1 MFSNGRISCSDFF
14 GDQQNMDNS
23 AYVPNHL
30 PPPSLVVFS
39 QSGGLPEALRMQ
51 RPFNPQVTDSK
62 DLQVPFSTAASLGYG
77 LHHML
82 HLPPQF
88 LHPLDHRLPF
98 GGFRPLGPSAF
109 APPNKCLKIESGN
122 GPVTSSG
129 LPSIGS
135 LSSISNMFS
144 PSPLSSAG
152 GSAVVSV
159 SGANTSI
166 GGVGGGSNSATVQE
180 IAPQSPAG
188 STCRSPTGL
197 GTGPGSGP
205 SQATPEEEDRD
216 ANATPG
222 SENTERSTPEE
233 GRPYRRPVFGGR
245 CGAEAL
251 GLGLGLSLGP
261 AYRFALPPGLAA
273 KTTRCL
279 VFDQGKKKF
288 PSDPT
293 CCPACGVTVRPQ
305 DLEQHFAQ
313 ELDRLY
319 KISSASSRPRG
330 PRSLPPGPSQ
340 DHPHGPMHHT
350 PSAVDGTPH
359 GRWETYKRIKA
370 NRQARIRVKNRKR
383 KADEPACPVCNE
395 RLSGSPE
402 ELNQHVERCLSK
414 HNNGNPAG
422 QSNLDDEEVDVE
434 GDAET
439 FEEYEWAGQRR
450 VRATSMLVGGFS
462 AAGLATSSSN
472 RSSTSG
478 NGGPSQQD
486 DEDVDLVVDGDDVAE
501 FGPAQYSEADVV
513 APRMEG
519 TPREQKERDA
529 LREAVISPN
538 ASNSIHTPHTPE
550 QVGQGMVEVKPEPGT
565 MTPLGHSEQ
574 GEGIP
579 SSPRRDGDTPV
590 IEALRGRIRELEAEM
605 RGQPSLKCLICM
617 EQYKKPVTSVCCWHV
632 HCEQC
637 WLHTLGAKKLCPQ
650 CNMITSPTDLRRI
663 YM

>member
-1 MFSNGRISCSDFF
+1 
-14 GDQQNMDNS
+14 
-23 AYVPNHL
+23 
-30 PPPSLVVFS
+30 
-39 QSGGLPEALRMQ
+39 
-51 RPFNPQVTDSK
+51 
-62 DLQVPFSTAASLGYG
+62 
-77 LHHML
+77 ML

-109 APPNKCLKIESGN
+109 APPSKCLKVETGN
-122 GPVTSSG
+122 GPVAGSG

-135 LSSISNMFS
+135 LSTMSNMFS
-144 PSPLSSAG
+144 PSSLSSASG
-152 GSAVVSV
+152 GAVVSV
-159 SGANTSI
+159 SGASAGI
-166 GGVGGGSNSATVQE
+166 GGVGGVGGGASGASGQE
-180 IAPQSPAG
+180 VAPQSPAG
-188 STCRSPTGL
+188 STSRSPTGT
-197 GTGPGSGP
+197 GTGSVPNRGT
-205 SQATPEEEDRD
+205 TPEDEDRD

-233 GRPYRRPVFGGR
+233 GRPYRR
-245 CGAEAL
+245 
-251 GLGLGLSLGP
+251 
-261 AYRFALPPGLAA
+261 
-273 KTTRCL
+273 
-279 VFDQGKKKF
+279 KKKF
-288 PSDPT
+288 PSDPS

-305 DLEQHFAQ
+305 ELEQHFAQ

-319 KISSASSRPRG
+319 KISSASSRARAS
-330 PRSLPPGPSQ
+330 RSSLPPGHPQ
-340 DHPHGPMHHT
+340 DHPHGPMLHA
-350 PSAVDGTPH
+350 PSTADGTPH

-383 KADEPACPVCNE
+383 KADEPSCPVCSE
-395 RLSGSPE
+395 RLSGTPE
-402 ELNQHVERCLSK
+402 ELNQHVERCLNK

-422 QSNLDDEEVDVE
+422 QNNLDEEEVDVE

-450 VRATSMLVGGFS
+450 VRASSMLVGGFS

-472 RSSTSG
+472 RSSAGGNSG
-478 NGGPSQQD
+478 SNHQEE
-486 DEDVDLVVDGDDVAE
+486 EDVDLVVDGDDAAE

-513 APRMEG
+513 APRMDG

-538 ASNSIHTPHTPE
+538 APNTPHTPE
-550 QVGQGMVEVKPEPGT
+550 QIGQGLVEVKPEPGT
-565 MTPLGHSEQ
+565 TTPLGQSEQ
-574 GEGIP
+574 DEGV
-579 SSPRRDGDTPV
+579 STSPRRDGDTPV

-605 RGQPSLKCLICM
+605 RGQPFKCLICM

-650 CNMITSPTDLRRI
+650 CNMITSPSDLRRI

>member
-1 MFSNGRISCSDFF
+1 ME
-14 GDQQNMDNS
+14 NS

-30 PPPSLVVFS
+30 TPPSLVVFS
-39 QSGGLPEALRMQ
+39 QGGGLPEALRMQ
-51 RPFNPQVTDSK
+51 RPFNPQVSDSK
-62 DLQVPFSTAASLGYG
+62 ELQVPFSTAASLGYG

-88 LHPLDHRLPF
+88 LHPLDPRSPF
-98 GGFRPLGPSAF
+98 GAFRPLGPSAF
-109 APPNKCLKIESGN
+109 APPSKCLKVETGN
-122 GPVTSSG
+122 TTVSSG
-129 LPSIGS
+129 LASIGS
-135 LSSISNMFS
+135 LSGMSNMFS
-144 PSPLSSAG
+144 PTLPS
-152 GSAVVSV
+152 
-159 SGANTSI
+159 
-166 GGVGGGSNSATVQE
+166 GGVGGGGGGGAGGGGNVSAVGVGE
-180 IAPQSPAG
+180 VAPQSPAG
-188 STCRSPTGL
+188 SASRSP
-197 GTGPGSGP
+197 PGSGTG
-205 SQATPEEEDRD
+205 QGMNRGTTPDDEDRE

-233 GRPYRRPVFGGR
+233 GRPYRLGPVFGGR

-288 PSDPT
+288 PSDPS
-293 CCPACGVTVRPQ
+293 CCPVCGVTVRPQ
-305 DLEQHFAQ
+305 ELEQHFAQ

-319 KISSASSRPRG
+319 KVSATTSRPRSS
-330 PRSLPPGPSQ
+330 RSTGAPGHPQ
-340 DHPHGPMHHT
+340 DHPHAPLLHA
-350 PSAVDGTPH
+350 PSAADGTPQ

-383 KADEPACPVCNE
+383 KAEEPSCPVCNE

-402 ELNQHVERCLSK
+402 ELNQHVERCLNK
-414 HNNGNPAG
+414 HNGNATG
-422 QSNLDDEEVDVE
+422 QSAGIDDEDVDVE
-434 GDAET
+434 GDPET

-462 AAGLATSSSN
+462 AAGLATSSSS
-472 RSSTSG
+472 RG
-478 NGGPSQQD
+478 AGGLGGQQD
-486 DEDVDLVVDGDDVAE
+486 DDDVDLIVDGDDAAQ

-513 APRMEG
+513 APRAEG
-519 TPREQKERDA
+519 TPREQKEREA
-529 LREAVISPN
+529 LREAVISPH
-538 ASNSIHTPHTPE
+538 APHTPHTPPE
-550 QVGQGMVEVKPEPGT
+550 QPHGAQVEVKPEPGT
-565 MTPLGHSEQ
+565 VAPPSGQTQRERDVDG
-574 GEGIP
+574 
-579 SSPRRDGDTPV
+579 SSPTVAREADAPV
-590 IEALRGRIRELEAEM
+590 VEALRGRIRDLEAEM
-605 RGQPSLKCLICM
+605 RVQPFKCLICM

-650 CNMITSPTDLRRI
+650 CNMITSPADLRRI

>member
-1 MFSNGRISCSDFF
+1 M
-14 GDQQNMDNS
+14 
-23 AYVPNHL
+23 
-30 PPPSLVVFS
+30 
-39 QSGGLPEALRMQ
+39 
-51 RPFNPQVTDSK
+51 TDSK

-109 APPNKCLKIESGN
+109 APPSKCLKVETGN
-122 GPVTSSG
+122 GPVTGSG

-135 LSSISNMFS
+135 LSSMSNMFS
-144 PSPLSSAG
+144 PSSLSSASG
-152 GSAVVSV
+152 GAVVSV
-159 SGANTSI
+159 SGASASI
-166 GGVGGGSNSATVQE
+166 GGVGGVGGGAGGASGQE
-180 IAPQSPAG
+180 VAPQSPAG
-188 STCRSPTGL
+188 SASRSPTGT
-197 GTGPGSGP
+197 GTGSVPNRG
-205 SQATPEEEDRD
+205 ATPDDEDRD

-233 GRPYRRPVFGGR
+233 GRPYRR
-245 CGAEAL
+245 
-251 GLGLGLSLGP
+251 
-261 AYRFALPPGLAA
+261 
-273 KTTRCL
+273 
-279 VFDQGKKKF
+279 KKKF
-288 PSDPT
+288 PSDPS

-305 DLEQHFAQ
+305 ELEQHFAQ

-319 KISSASSRPRG
+319 KISSASSRARAS
-330 PRSLPPGPSQ
+330 RSSLPPGHPQ
-340 DHPHGPMHHT
+340 DHPHGPMLHA
-350 PSAVDGTPH
+350 PSTADGTPH

-383 KADEPACPVCNE
+383 KADEPSCPVCSE
-395 RLSGSPE
+395 RLSGTPE
-402 ELNQHVERCLSK
+402 ELNQHVERCLNK

-422 QSNLDDEEVDVE
+422 QNNLDEEEVDVE

-450 VRATSMLVGGFS
+450 VRASSMLVGGFS

-472 RSSTSG
+472 RSSAGGNSG
-478 NGGPSQQD
+478 SNHQEE
-486 DEDVDLVVDGDDVAE
+486 EDVDLVVDGDDAAE

-513 APRMEG
+513 APRMDG

-538 ASNSIHTPHTPE
+538 APNTPHTPHTPE
-550 QVGQGMVEVKPEPGT
+550 HQIGQGLVEVKPEPGT
-565 MTPLGHSEQ
+565 TTPLGQSEQ
-574 GEGIP
+574 DEGV
-579 SSPRRDGDTPV
+579 STSPRRDGDTPV

-605 RGQPSLKCLICM
+605 RGQPFKCLICM

-650 CNMITSPTDLRRI
+650 CNMITSPSDLRRI

>member
-1 MFSNGRISCSDFF
+1 MFSDSRISRLAAHNLFSAHEE
-14 GDQQNMDNS
+14 NMDNS

-39 QSGGLPEALRMQ
+39 QAGGLPEALRMQ

-109 APPNKCLKIESGN
+109 APPNKCLKVETGN
-122 GPVTSSG
+122 GAVPGGG

-135 LSSISNMFS
+135 LSSMSNMFS
-144 PSPLSSAG
+144 PSSLPGTPG
-152 GSAVVSV
+152 GGGTVVSV
-159 SGANTSI
+159 SGPVGS
-166 GGVGGGSNSATVQE
+166 GVPSSGTPMPQAPDSQ
-180 IAPQSPAG
+180 APQSPAG
-188 STCRSPTGL
+188 SASRSPS
-197 GTGPGSGP
+197 GTATSGSAQNRGP
-205 SQATPEEEDRD
+205 TPEEEDRD
-216 ANATPG
+216 ANATPT

-233 GRPYRRPVFGGR
+233 GRPYRR
-245 CGAEAL
+245 
-251 GLGLGLSLGP
+251 
-261 AYRFALPPGLAA
+261 
-273 KTTRCL
+273 
-279 VFDQGKKKF
+279 KKKF
-288 PSDPT
+288 PSDPS
-293 CCPACGVTVRPQ
+293 CCPVCGVTVRPQ
-305 DLEQHFAQ
+305 ELEQHFAQ

-319 KISSASSRPRG
+319 KVSSANSRPRP
-330 PRSLPPGPSQ
+330 PRSTLPPGHP
-340 DHPHGPMHHT
+340 DHPHGPMLHA
-350 PSAVDGTPH
+350 PSAADGTPQ

-383 KADEPACPVCNE
+383 KADEPSCPVCSE
-395 RLSGSPE
+395 RLSGTPE
-402 ELNQHVERCLSK
+402 ELNQHVERCLNK

-422 QSNLDDEEVDVE
+422 QNSNLDDEEVDVE

-462 AAGLATSSSN
+462 AAGLATSSSS
-472 RSSTSG
+472 RSG
-478 NGGPSQQD
+478 AGGGGGGGGAQE

-501 FGPAQYSEADVV
+501 FGPAQYSEADVI
-513 APRMEG
+513 APRIDG

-538 ASNSIHTPHTPE
+538 APTSHTPDQSTN
-550 QVGQGMVEVKPEPGT
+550 MIEVKPEPGT
-565 MTPLGHSEQ
+565 TTLTEPDDGLSATVTSG
-574 GEGIP
+574 
-579 SSPRRDGDTPV
+579 SPRRDGDTPI
-590 IEALRGRIRELEAEM
+590 IEALRGRIRELETEM
-605 RGQPSLKCLICM
+605 RGQPFKCLICM

-650 CNMITSPTDLRRI
+650 CNMITSPADLRRI

>member
-1 MFSNGRISCSDFF
+1 MFSDGRISCSDFF

-109 APPNKCLKIESGN
+109 APPSKCLKVETGN

-144 PSPLSSAG
+144 PSSLSSAG

-159 SGANTSI
+159 SGATTGI
-166 GGVGGGSNSATVQE
+166 GGVGGGGAGSASGQE
-180 IAPQSPAG
+180 VAPQSPAG
-188 STCRSPTGL
+188 STSRSPTGL

-205 SQATPEEEDRD
+205 NRGTTPEEEDRD

-233 GRPYRRPVFGGR
+233 GRPYRR
-245 CGAEAL
+245 
-251 GLGLGLSLGP
+251 
-261 AYRFALPPGLAA
+261 
-273 KTTRCL
+273 
-279 VFDQGKKKF
+279 KKKF
-288 PSDPT
+288 PSDPS

-305 DLEQHFAQ
+305 ELEQHFAQ

-319 KISSASSRPRG
+319 KISSASSRSRAS
-330 PRSLPPGPSQ
+330 RSNLPPGHPP
-340 DHPHGPMHHT
+340 DHPHGPMLHT

-370 NRQARIRVKNRKR
+370 NRQ
-383 KADEPACPVCNE
+383 
-395 RLSGSPE
+395 
-402 ELNQHVERCLSK
+402 
-414 HNNGNPAG
+414 
-422 QSNLDDEEVDVE
+422 
-434 GDAET
+434 
-439 FEEYEWAGQRR
+439 
-450 VRATSMLVGGFS
+450 
-462 AAGLATSSSN
+462 
-472 RSSTSG
+472 
-478 NGGPSQQD
+478 
-486 DEDVDLVVDGDDVAE
+486 
-501 FGPAQYSEADVV
+501 
-513 APRMEG
+513 
-519 TPREQKERDA
+519 
-529 LREAVISPN
+529 
-538 ASNSIHTPHTPE
+538 
-550 QVGQGMVEVKPEPGT
+550 
-565 MTPLGHSEQ
+565 
-574 GEGIP
+574 
-579 SSPRRDGDTPV
+579 
-590 IEALRGRIRELEAEM
+590 
-605 RGQPSLKCLICM
+605 LK
-617 EQYKKPVTSVCCWHV
+617 
-632 HCEQC
+632 
-637 WLHTLGAKKLCPQ
+637 
-650 CNMITSPTDLRRI
+650 
-663 YM
+663 

>member
-1 MFSNGRISCSDFF
+1 MFSDGRISCSDFF

-109 APPNKCLKIESGN
+109 APPSKCLKVETGN

-144 PSPLSSAG
+144 PSSLSSAG

-159 SGANTSI
+159 SGATTGI
-166 GGVGGGSNSATVQE
+166 GGVGGGGAGSASGQE
-180 IAPQSPAG
+180 VAPQSPAG
-188 STCRSPTGL
+188 STSRSPTGL

-205 SQATPEEEDRD
+205 NRGTTPEEEDRD

-233 GRPYRRPVFGGR
+233 GRPYRR
-245 CGAEAL
+245 
-251 GLGLGLSLGP
+251 
-261 AYRFALPPGLAA
+261 
-273 KTTRCL
+273 
-279 VFDQGKKKF
+279 KKKF
-288 PSDPT
+288 PSDPS

-305 DLEQHFAQ
+305 ELEQHFAQ

-319 KISSASSRPRG
+319 KISSASSRSRAS
-330 PRSLPPGPSQ
+330 RSNLPPGHPP
-340 DHPHGPMHHT
+340 DHPHGPMLHT

-383 KADEPACPVCNE
+383 KADEPSCPVCNE

-422 QSNLDDEEVDVE
+422 QHTLDDEEVDVE

-472 RSSTSG
+472 RSSAGG
-478 NGGPSQQD
+478 NAGSNQQD

-501 FGPAQYSEADVV
+501 FGPSQYSEADVV
-513 APRMEG
+513 APRMDG

-538 ASNSIHTPHTPE
+538 APNSIHPSQTPE

-565 MTPLGHSEQ
+565 MTPLGQSEQ
-574 GEGIP
+574 GEGIA

-605 RGQPSLKCLICM
+605 RGQPFKCLICM

-650 CNMITSPTDLRRI
+650 CNMITSPSDLRRI

>member
-1 MFSNGRISCSDFF
+1 MFSNGRLSCSDFF
-14 GDQQNMDNS
+14 GVQQNMDNS

-39 QSGGLPEALRMQ
+39 QAGGLPEALRMQ

-109 APPNKCLKIESGN
+109 APPSKCLKVETGN
-122 GPVTSSG
+122 GPVSGSG
-129 LPSIGS
+129 LPSISS
-135 LSSISNMFS
+135 LSSMSNMFS
-144 PSPLSSAG
+144 PSSLSSASG
-152 GSAVVSV
+152 GGVVSV
-159 SGANTSI
+159 SGASASI
-166 GGVGGGSNSATVQE
+166 GGVGGGGGNAATGQE
-180 IAPQSPAG
+180 VAPQSPAG
-188 STCRSPTGL
+188 STSRSPTGT
-197 GTGPGSGP
+197 GTGTGTGSLPNRG
-205 SQATPEEEDRD
+205 ATPEDEDRD
-216 ANATPG
+216 TNATPG

-233 GRPYRRPVFGGR
+233 GRPYRR
-245 CGAEAL
+245 
-251 GLGLGLSLGP
+251 
-261 AYRFALPPGLAA
+261 
-273 KTTRCL
+273 
-279 VFDQGKKKF
+279 KKKF
-288 PSDPT
+288 PSDPS

-305 DLEQHFAQ
+305 ELEQHFAQ

-319 KISSASSRPRG
+319 KISSASSRARAS
-330 PRSLPPGPSQ
+330 RSSLPPGHPQ
-340 DHPHGPMHHT
+340 DHPHGPMLHA
-350 PSAVDGTPH
+350 PSAADGTPH

-383 KADEPACPVCNE
+383 KADEPSCPVCSE
-395 RLSGSPE
+395 RLSGTPE
-402 ELNQHVERCLSK
+402 ELNQHVERCLKK
-414 HNNGNPAG
+414 HNNGNPAN
-422 QSNLDDEEVDVE
+422 QNNLDEEEVDVE

-462 AAGLATSSSN
+462 AVGLATSSN
-472 RSSTSG
+472 RSSAGG
-478 NGGPSQQD
+478 NGGSNQQE

-501 FGPAQYSEADVV
+501 FGPAQYSEADVIT
-513 APRMEG
+513 PRMEG

-538 ASNSIHTPHTPE
+538 APNTPHTPHTPHASHTPD
-550 QVGQGMVEVKPEPGT
+550 QIGQSLVEVKPEPGT
-565 MTPLGHSEQ
+565 TTSLGQNEQ
-574 GEGIP
+574 EEVS
-579 SSPRRDGDTPV
+579 SSPKRDGDTPV
-590 IEALRGRIRELEAEM
+590 IEALKGRIRELEAEM
-605 RGQPSLKCLICM
+605 RSQPFKCLICM

-650 CNMITSPTDLRRI
+650 CNMITSPSDLRRI

>member
-1 MFSNGRISCSDFF
+1 MFSDSRAPRLAAHQFLSAHEE
-14 GDQQNMDNS
+14 NMDNS

-39 QSGGLPEALRMQ
+39 QAGGLPEALRMQ

-98 GGFRPLGPSAF
+98 GGFRPLVPSAF
-109 APPNKCLKIESGN
+109 APPSKCLKVETGN
-122 GPVTSSG
+122 GAVPGNGG

-135 LSSISNMFS
+135 LSSMSNMFS
-144 PSPLSSAG
+144 PTSLPGAG
-152 GSAVVSV
+152 GGAVVSV
-159 SGANTSI
+159 SGAAAAAAAAVAAA
-166 GGVGGGSNSATVQE
+166 GQEVGG
-180 IAPQSPAG
+180 PQSPAG
-188 STCRSPTGL
+188 SASRSPTGTA
-197 GTGPGSGP
+197 GTGSVPNRG
-205 SQATPEEEDRD
+205 ATPDEEDRD

-233 GRPYRRPVFGGR
+233 GRPYRR
-245 CGAEAL
+245 
-251 GLGLGLSLGP
+251 
-261 AYRFALPPGLAA
+261 
-273 KTTRCL
+273 
-279 VFDQGKKKF
+279 KKKF
-288 PSDPT
+288 PSDPS
-293 CCPACGVTVRPQ
+293 CCPVCGVTVRPQ
-305 DLEQHFAQ
+305 ELEQHFAQ

-319 KISSASSRPRG
+319 KVSTTPSRPRSS
-330 PRSLPPGPSQ
+330 RSTLPPTHPQ
-340 DHPHGPMHHT
+340 DHPHGPMLHA
-350 PSAVDGTPH
+350 PSAADGTPQA
-359 GRWETYKRIKA
+359 RWETYKRIKA

-383 KADEPACPVCNE
+383 KADEASCPVCSE
-395 RLSGSPE
+395 RLSGTPE
-402 ELNQHVERCLSK
+402 ELNQHVDRCLNK
-414 HNNGNPAG
+414 QNNGNPAG
-422 QSNLDDEEVDVE
+422 QNANLDEEDVDVE

-450 VRATSMLVGGFS
+450 VRASSMLVGGFS

-472 RSSTSG
+472 RSGSG
-478 NGGPSQQD
+478 VGGGGSNQE
-486 DEDVDLVVDGDDVAE
+486 DEDVDLVVDGDDAAE
-501 FGPAQYSEADVV
+501 FGPAQYSEADVI
-513 APRMEG
+513 APRIDG

-538 ASNSIHTPHTPE
+538 APHTP
-550 QVGQGMVEVKPEPGT
+550 QQLTPDSGLTALVEVKPEPGT
-565 MTPLGHSEQ
+565 TTPVGQ
-574 GEGIP
+574 QNDPDEGA
-579 SSPRRDGDTPV
+579 SVSPRRDGDTPV
-590 IEALRGRIRELEAEM
+590 VEALRGRIRELETDM
-605 RGQPSLKCLICM
+605 RGQLFKCLICM

-650 CNMITSPTDLRRI
+650 CNMITSPSDLRRI

>member
-1 MFSNGRISCSDFF
+1 MTELLVE
-14 GDQQNMDNS
+14 MDNS

-39 QSGGLPEALRMQ
+39 QAGGLPEALRMQ

-109 APPNKCLKIESGN
+109 APPSKCLKVETGN
-122 GPVTSSG
+122 GPVTGSG

-135 LSSISNMFS
+135 LSSMSNMFS
-144 PSPLSSAG
+144 PSSLSSASG
-152 GSAVVSV
+152 GAVVSV
-159 SGANTSI
+159 SGASASI
-166 GGVGGGSNSATVQE
+166 GGVGGVGGGAGGASGQE
-180 IAPQSPAG
+180 VAPQSPAG
-188 STCRSPTGL
+188 SASRSPTGT
-197 GTGPGSGP
+197 GTGSVPNRG
-205 SQATPEEEDRD
+205 ATPDDEDRD

-233 GRPYRRPVFGGR
+233 GRPYRR
-245 CGAEAL
+245 
-251 GLGLGLSLGP
+251 
-261 AYRFALPPGLAA
+261 
-273 KTTRCL
+273 
-279 VFDQGKKKF
+279 KKKF
-288 PSDPT
+288 PSDPS

-305 DLEQHFAQ
+305 ELEQHFAQ

-319 KISSASSRPRG
+319 KISSASSRARAS
-330 PRSLPPGPSQ
+330 RSSLPPGHPQ
-340 DHPHGPMHHT
+340 DHPHGPMLHA
-350 PSAVDGTPH
+350 PSTADGTPH

-383 KADEPACPVCNE
+383 KADEPSCPVCSE
-395 RLSGSPE
+395 RLSGTPE
-402 ELNQHVERCLSK
+402 ELNQHVERCLNK

-422 QSNLDDEEVDVE
+422 QNNLDEEEVDVE

-450 VRATSMLVGGFS
+450 VRASSMLVGGFS

-472 RSSTSG
+472 RSSAGGNSG
-478 NGGPSQQD
+478 SNHQEE
-486 DEDVDLVVDGDDVAE
+486 EDVDLVVDGDDAAE

-513 APRMEG
+513 APRMDG

-538 ASNSIHTPHTPE
+538 APNTPHTPHTPE
-550 QVGQGMVEVKPEPGT
+550 HQIGQGLVEVKPEPGT
-565 MTPLGHSEQ
+565 TTPLGQSEQ
-574 GEGIP
+574 DEGV
-579 SSPRRDGDTPV
+579 STSPRRDGDTPV

-605 RGQPSLKCLICM
+605 RGQPFKCLICM

-650 CNMITSPTDLRRI
+650 CNMITSPSDLRRI

>member
-14 GDQQNMDNS
+14 GVQQNMDNS

-39 QSGGLPEALRMQ
+39 QAGGLPEALRMQ

-109 APPNKCLKIESGN
+109 APPSKCLKVETGN
-122 GPVTSSG
+122 GPVTGSG

-135 LSSISNMFS
+135 LSSMSNMFS
-144 PSPLSSAG
+144 PSSLSSASG
-152 GSAVVSV
+152 GAVVSV
-159 SGANTSI
+159 SGASASI
-166 GGVGGGSNSATVQE
+166 GGVGGVGGVGGGASAAAAQE
-180 IAPQSPAG
+180 VAPQSPAG
-188 STCRSPTGL
+188 STSRSPTGT
-197 GTGPGSGP
+197 GTGSVPNRGT
-205 SQATPEEEDRD
+205 TPEDEDRD

-233 GRPYRRPVFGGR
+233 GRPYRR
-245 CGAEAL
+245 
-251 GLGLGLSLGP
+251 
-261 AYRFALPPGLAA
+261 
-273 KTTRCL
+273 
-279 VFDQGKKKF
+279 KKKF
-288 PSDPT
+288 PSDPS

-305 DLEQHFAQ
+305 ELEQHFAQ

-319 KISSASSRPRG
+319 KISSASSRARAS
-330 PRSLPPGPSQ
+330 RSNLPPGHPQ
-340 DHPHGPMHHT
+340 DHPHGPMLHA
-350 PSAVDGTPH
+350 PSAADGTPH

-383 KADEPACPVCNE
+383 KADEPSCPVCSE
-395 RLSGSPE
+395 RLSGTPE
-402 ELNQHVERCLSK
+402 ELNQHVERCLNK

-422 QSNLDDEEVDVE
+422 QNNLDEEEVDVE

-472 RSSTSG
+472 RSTAG
-478 NGGPSQQD
+478 NGGSNQQEE
-486 DEDVDLVVDGDDVAE
+486 EDVDLVVDGDDAAE
-501 FGPAQYSEADVV
+501 FGPAQYSEADVI
-513 APRMEG
+513 APRMDG

-538 ASNSIHTPHTPE
+538 ASNTPHTPHTPE
-550 QVGQGMVEVKPEPGT
+550 QIGQGLVEVKPEPGT
-565 MTPLGHSEQ
+565 ATPLGQNEQ
-574 GEGIP
+574 DE
-579 SSPRRDGDTPV
+579 SASTSPRRDGDTPV

-605 RGQPSLKCLICM
+605 RGQPFKCLICM

-650 CNMITSPTDLRRI
+650 CNMITSPSDLRRI

>member
-14 GDQQNMDNS
+14 GVQNMDNS

-39 QSGGLPEALRMQ
+39 QAGGLPEALRMQ

-109 APPNKCLKIESGN
+109 APPSKCLKVETGN
-122 GPVTSSG
+122 GPVTGSG

-135 LSSISNMFS
+135 LSSMSNMFS
-144 PSPLSSAG
+144 PSSLSSASG
-152 GSAVVSV
+152 GAVVSV
-159 SGANTSI
+159 SGASASI
-166 GGVGGGSNSATVQE
+166 GGVGGVGGVGGGASAAAAQE
-180 IAPQSPAG
+180 VAPQSPAG
-188 STCRSPTGL
+188 STSRSPTGT
-197 GTGPGSGP
+197 GTGSVPNRGT
-205 SQATPEEEDRD
+205 TPEDEDRD

-233 GRPYRRPVFGGR
+233 GRPYRR
-245 CGAEAL
+245 
-251 GLGLGLSLGP
+251 
-261 AYRFALPPGLAA
+261 
-273 KTTRCL
+273 
-279 VFDQGKKKF
+279 KKKF
-288 PSDPT
+288 PSDPS

-305 DLEQHFAQ
+305 ELEQHFAQ

-319 KISSASSRPRG
+319 KISSASSRARAS
-330 PRSLPPGPSQ
+330 RSSLPPGHPQ
-340 DHPHGPMHHT
+340 DHPHGPMLHA
-350 PSAVDGTPH
+350 PSAADGTPH

-383 KADEPACPVCNE
+383 KADEPSCPVCSE
-395 RLSGSPE
+395 RLSGTPE
-402 ELNQHVERCLSK
+402 ELNQHVERCLNK

-422 QSNLDDEEVDVE
+422 QNNLDEEEVDVE

-472 RSSTSG
+472 RSTAG
-478 NGGPSQQD
+478 NGGSNQQEE
-486 DEDVDLVVDGDDVAE
+486 EDVDLVVDGDDAAE
-501 FGPAQYSEADVV
+501 FGPAQYSEADVI
-513 APRMEG
+513 APRMDG

-538 ASNSIHTPHTPE
+538 ASNTPHTPHTPE
-550 QVGQGMVEVKPEPGT
+550 QIGQGLVEVKPEPGT
-565 MTPLGHSEQ
+565 ATPLGQNEQ
-574 GEGIP
+574 DE
-579 SSPRRDGDTPV
+579 SASTSPRRDGDTPV

-605 RGQPSLKCLICM
+605 RGQPFKCLICM

-650 CNMITSPTDLRRI
+650 CNMITSPSDLRRI

>member
-1 MFSNGRISCSDFF
+1 MFSDSRSPRLAAHQFLSAHEE
-14 GDQQNMDNS
+14 NMDNS

-39 QSGGLPEALRMQ
+39 QAGGLPEALRMQ

-98 GGFRPLGPSAF
+98 GGFRPLVPSAF
-109 APPNKCLKIESGN
+109 APPSKCLKVETGN
-122 GPVTSSG
+122 GAVPGNGG

-135 LSSISNMFS
+135 LSSMSNMFS
-144 PSPLSSAG
+144 PTSLPGAG
-152 GSAVVSV
+152 GGTVVSV
-159 SGANTSI
+159 SGAAAAAAAAVAAA
-166 GGVGGGSNSATVQE
+166 GQEVGG
-180 IAPQSPAG
+180 PQSPAG
-188 STCRSPTGL
+188 SASRSPTGTA
-197 GTGPGSGP
+197 GTGSVPNRG
-205 SQATPEEEDRD
+205 ATPDEEDRD

-233 GRPYRRPVFGGR
+233 GRPYRR
-245 CGAEAL
+245 
-251 GLGLGLSLGP
+251 
-261 AYRFALPPGLAA
+261 
-273 KTTRCL
+273 
-279 VFDQGKKKF
+279 KKKF
-288 PSDPT
+288 PSDPS
-293 CCPACGVTVRPQ
+293 CCPVCGVTVRPQ
-305 DLEQHFAQ
+305 ELEQHFAQ

-319 KISSASSRPRG
+319 KVSTTPSRPRSS
-330 PRSLPPGPSQ
+330 RSTLPPTHPQ
-340 DHPHGPMHHT
+340 DHPHGPMLHA
-350 PSAVDGTPH
+350 PSAADGTPQ

-383 KADEPACPVCNE
+383 KADEASCPVCSE
-395 RLSGSPE
+395 RLSGTPE
-402 ELNQHVERCLSK
+402 ELNQHVDRCLNK
-414 HNNGNPAG
+414 QNNGNPAG
-422 QSNLDDEEVDVE
+422 QNANLDEEDVDVE

-450 VRATSMLVGGFS
+450 VRASSMLVGGFS

-472 RSSTSG
+472 RSGSG
-478 NGGPSQQD
+478 VGGGGAGSNQE
-486 DEDVDLVVDGDDVAE
+486 DEDVDLVVDGDDAAE
-501 FGPAQYSEADVV
+501 FGPAQYSEADVI
-513 APRMEG
+513 APRIDG

-538 ASNSIHTPHTPE
+538 APQTPQQLTPDS
-550 QVGQGMVEVKPEPGT
+550 GLTGLIEVKPEPGT
-565 MTPLGHSEQ
+565 TTPVTQ
-574 GEGIP
+574 QNDPDEGA
-579 SSPRRDGDTPV
+579 SVSPRRDGDTPV
-590 IEALRGRIRELEAEM
+590 MEALRGRIRELEAEM
-605 RGQPSLKCLICM
+605 RGQLFKCLICM

-650 CNMITSPTDLRRI
+650 CNMITSPSDLRRI